1 MMTHVSARWV
11 DDCAISLLEGA
22 KGDGNSVETESED
35 ETDVEDLPLIHDKHR
50 LIPNIPRMTQDE
62 STRINRSMFSI
73 GSRTELMT
81 KNNHRNWRRLLIGG
95 LIAIVVLALLITAII
110 LLTSSPNSPSARA
123 PTTSSITLDD
133 WLWGSLS
140 TKTFN
145 GTWINDDEFLYRIET
160 GDLMVYNIQNASAR
174 VLLPISQSFFRHTY
188 LAEYRIVNLK
198 TKIETLVTVGNST
211 NQQLATWTGDGNG
224 LVYVNQNNIYY
235 RPKVE
240 SAIDYQITTSG
251 VFGSIYNAVPDWV
264 YEEEIFSSNKALWF
278 SPSGK
283 KMAFG
288 YFDDSNTPVMNIP
301 FYGYPG
307 SLSFQYP
314 SSITV
319 RYPKSGATNPT
330 VKLFYVDLE
339 KVVKSQGTAIALT
352 EIKPPRQLAESERIL
367 AAVAFPTETIVS
379 STWMNRVQNQ
389 VYIRTYDAEN
399 SVYKMVLMYREDN
412 GWIEQYAAPHF
423 SRDGKTFILILP
435 QKQQLDN
442 DYWSHLVMVT
452 NRENRTTR
460 PLTSGTFVVTEI
472 VAWDQ
477 DNYLV
482 YYLATVPGDPGQQ
495 HLYRVSTLPEKSAP
509 ECLSCGVKGEVEDT
523 YCLYNEAQLSPDNSH
538 YVLTCAGPGIP
549 DISIYSSM
557 NASKVLTWES
567 NAGISE
573 AMAGKSRPL
582 VKRFTVPVGGGFEAQ
597 VRLLIPP
604 GADLTGT
611 TKYPMLVYVYG
622 GPDTYQVTEKFHIDW
637 GTYLVTNKNIIYAA
651 IDGRGSGLKGN
662 AMLFAGYRNLGTVE
676 IYDQINVTR
685 HLQESF
691 PFIDKTRSGIWGWS
705 YGGYAAGMSLAMD
718 RDAVFKCGMSV
729 APVTDWA
736 LYDSIYTERF
746 MGLPTASDNLNGYE
760 QGQLLNKV
768 DNIKS
773 NSYYLIHGTLDDN
786 VHYQQSLQLAKVLEQ
801 KDILFRQQTYTDEDH
816 GIALLRAHLYHS
828 MENFLD
834 DCLIKL

>member
-174 VLLPISQSFFRHTY
+174 VLLPISQSFFSSNFQALRSSFEHQLSPDGQYLLCASNYQKFFRHTY

-482 YYLATVPGDPGQQ
+482 Y
-495 HLYRVSTLPEKSAP
+495 
-509 ECLSCGVKGEVEDT
+509 
-523 YCLYNEAQLSPDNSH
+523 
-538 YVLTCAGPGIP
+538 
-549 DISIYSSM
+549 
-557 NASKVLTWES
+557 
-567 NAGISE
+567 
-573 AMAGKSRPL
+573 
-582 VKRFTVPVGGGFEAQ
+582 
-597 VRLLIPP
+597 
-604 GADLTGT
+604 
-611 TKYPMLVYVYG
+611 G

>member
-1 MMTHVSARWV
+1 MTEGGMNVS
-11 DDCAISLLEGA
+11 
-22 KGDGNSVETESED
+22 
-35 ETDVEDLPLIHDKHR
+35 
-50 LIPNIPRMTQDE
+50 
-62 STRINRSMFSI
+62 
-73 GSRTELMT
+73 ELMT
-81 KNNHRNWRRLLIGG
+81 KNNRRNWRRLLVGG

-110 LLTSSPNSPSARA
+110 LLTASPNSPSSRTT
-123 PTTSSITLDD
+123 TTSSITLDD

-140 TKTFN
+140 TKPFN
-145 GTWINDDEFLYRIET
+145 GTWINDDEILYRNES
-160 GDLMVYNIQNASAR
+160 GDLMVYNIENSSAR
-174 VLLPISQSFFRHTY
+174 VLLPISHPALRSSFDHQLSPDGKYMLFASNYQKFYRHTY
-188 LAEYRIVNLK
+188 LAEYRIVNLQ
-198 TKIETLVTVGNST
+198 TLIEKLLTVGNST
-211 NQQLATWTGDGNG
+211 NQQLATWTGAGNA

-235 RPKVE
+235 RPE
-240 SAIDYQITTSG
+240 AERAIDYQITTSG

-288 YFDDSNTPVMNIP
+288 YFDDSKTPIMNIP

-307 SLSFQYP
+307 SLSFQYT

-319 RYPKSGATNPT
+319 RYPKSGTTNPT

-339 KVVKSQGTAIALT
+339 KVVESHGNNISLI
-352 EIKPPRQLAESERIL
+352 EIEHPPQLANSERIL

-379 STWMNRVQNQ
+379 ATWMNRVQNHA
-389 VYIRTYDAEN
+389 YFHLYDVEN
-399 SVYKMVLMYREDN
+399 SVYTTALDYREEH
-412 GWIEQYAAPHF
+412 GWVEQYAAPHF

-435 QKQQLDN
+435 QKQQSDN

-452 NRENRTTR
+452 NTASRTTR
-460 PLTSGTFVVTEI
+460 ALTSGTFVVTEI

-495 HLYRVSTLPEKSAP
+495 HLYRLSTLEERPAP
-509 ECLSCGVKGEVEDT
+509 ECLSCGVKSEADDT
-523 YCLYNEAQLSPDNSH
+523 YCLYNEAQLSPDKSH

-549 DISIYSSM
+549 DISIYNTM
-557 NASKVLTWES
+557 NTSKVLTWET
-567 NAGISE
+567 NVGVADL
-573 AMAGKSRPL
+573 MAEKSRPL

-662 AMLFAGYRNLGTVE
+662 GMLFAGYRNLGTVE

-685 HLQESF
+685 HLQENF
-691 PFIDKTRSGIWGWS
+691 PFIDKARSAIWGWS

-746 MGLPTASDNLNGYE
+746 MGLPTVSDNLNGYE

-768 DNIKS
+768 ENIKS

-786 VHYQQSLQLAKVLEQ
+786 VHYQQSLLLAKVLEQ

-816 GIALLRAHLYHS
+816 GIAQSRSHLYHS

>member
-1 MMTHVSARWV
+1 MTEGGMNVS
-11 DDCAISLLEGA
+11 
-22 KGDGNSVETESED
+22 
-35 ETDVEDLPLIHDKHR
+35 
-50 LIPNIPRMTQDE
+50 
-62 STRINRSMFSI
+62 
-73 GSRTELMT
+73 ELMT
-81 KNNHRNWRRLLIGG
+81 KNNRRNWRRLLVGG
-95 LIAIVVLALLITAII
+95 LIAILVLALLITAII
-110 LLTSSPNSPSARA
+110 LLTSSPNSPNA
-123 PTTSSITLDD
+123 PTPTASKITLDD
-133 WLWGSLS
+133 WLFGSLT
-140 TKTFN
+140 TKPFN
-145 GTWINDDEFLYRIET
+145 GTWINDDQILYRDEP
-160 GDLMVYNIQNASAR
+160 GNLMVYNIENASAR
-174 VLLPISQSFFRHTY
+174 VLMPTSQPALSSSFDHQLSPDGNYLLLASNYQKFYRHTY
-188 LAEYRIVNLK
+188 LAQYRIVNVK
-198 TKIETLVTVGNST
+198 TLTEKLLTVGNST
-211 NQQLATWTGDGNG
+211 IQQLATWTGHGNG

-235 RPKVE
+235 RPEAEVM
-240 SAIDYQITTSG
+240 IDYQITNTG
-251 VFGSIYNAVPDWV
+251 VFGKIYNAVPDWV
-264 YEEEIFSSNKALWF
+264 YEEEVFSSNKALWF

-283 KMAFG
+283 KMVFG
-288 YFDDSNTPVMNIP
+288 YFDNSETLTMNIP

-307 SLSFQYP
+307 SLTFQYN
-314 SSITV
+314 SQISV
-319 RYPKSGATNPT
+319 HYPKSGTTNPT

-339 KVVKSQGTAIALT
+339 KVENSGNNISLI
-352 EIKPPRQLAESERIL
+352 EIKYPPQLANSERIL
-367 AAVAFPTETIVS
+367 AAVAFPTETLVS
-379 STWMNRVQNQ
+379 ATWMNRVQNHAYFHLYN
-389 VYIRTYDAEN
+389 VET
-399 SVYKMVLMYREDN
+399 SVYTTALDYHEKH
-412 GWIEQYAAPHF
+412 GWIEQFTPPHF

-435 QKQQLDN
+435 QKQSSDN

-452 NRENRTTR
+452 NTATGTTR
-460 PLTSGTFVVTEI
+460 ALTSGTFVVTEI

-495 HLYRVSTLPEKSAP
+495 HLYRVSTLEMVSVP
-509 ECLSCGVKGEVEDT
+509 ECLSCGVKSDADGT
-523 YCLYNEAQLSPDNSH
+523 YCLYNEAELSPDNSH
-538 YVLTCAGPGIP
+538 YILTCAGPGVP
-549 DISIYSSM
+549 DVSIYNSM
-557 NASKVLTWES
+557 NTSKVVTWEN
-567 NAGISE
+567 NAGVAKEI
-573 AMAGKSRPL
+573 AKKSRPL

-637 GTYLVTNKNIIYAA
+637 GTYLVTNKDIIYAA
-651 IDGRGSGLKGN
+651 IDGRGSGLKGS

-685 HLQESF
+685 HLQENFS
-691 PFIDKTRSGIWGWS
+691 FIDKTRTAIWGWS

-746 MGLPTASDNLNGYE
+746 MGLPKVSDNLHGYE

-773 NSYYLIHGTLDDN
+773 NSYYLIHGTFDDN
-786 VHYQQSLQLAKVLEQ
+786 VHYQQSLLLAKVLEQ

-816 GIALLRAHLYHS
+816 GIAQSRSHLYHS